1 MSVSPNRSRRGCN
14 GMARPALWKMDR
26 PEEGGPRLARLDRD
40 RRLVEAAQ
48 ADPARFEALYRKYL
62 AQVYSYAFYELRDHH
77 EAEDATER
85 TFLSALANLGRFEE
99 RARPSDGEGASTFRV
114 WLFQIAR
121 NAVAER
127 RRRQRRRPEAPLEAA
142 GVVAAPIDLEGDA
155 ALRDEA
161 AAAWLAVGRQPD
173 DRRRALIL
181 RFVDEMTTEE
191 IAGILGRSEGAV
203 RVLIH
208 RALRSVA
215 RDLDDSSR

>member
-1 MSVSPNRSRRGCN
+1 
-14 GMARPALWKMDR
+14 MARPALRKVGR
-26 PEEGGPRLARLDRD
+26 PEEGEPRLAHLDRD

-62 AQVYSYAFYELRDHH
+62 AQVYSFAYYELRDHH

-85 TFLSALANLGRFEE
+85 TFLAALANLARFEE
-99 RARPSDGEGASTFRV
+99 RARPADGHGASTFRV

-121 NAVAER
+121 NAVA
-127 RRRQRRRPEAPLEAA
+127 QRRRSQRRHPEAPLEAA
-142 GVVAAPIDLEGDA
+142 ANVTDGLDLEMA
-155 ALRDEA
+155 AVRRDEA
-161 AAAWLAVGRQPD
+161 GAAARAVTRLPG

-181 RFVDEMTTEE
+181 RFVDEMSTRE

-215 RDLDDSSR
+215 RELDDQPR

>member
-1 MSVSPNRSRRGCN
+1 
-14 GMARPALWKMDR
+14 MARPAFRKVDH
-26 PEEGGPRLARLDRD
+26 PEEGGPRLTHLDRD

-85 TFLSALANLGRFEE
+85 TFLAALTNIKAFEE
-99 RARPSDGEGASTFRV
+99 RARPADGDGASTFRV

-121 NAVAER
+121 NAVAQR
-127 RRRQRRRPEAPLEAA
+127 RRTQRRRPQAPLEAA
-142 GVVAAPIDLEGDA
+142 ASVAAPIDIEGDA
-155 ALRDEA
+155 ARRDEA
-161 AAAWLAVGRQPD
+161 AAAMAAVARLPD
-173 DRRRALIL
+173 DRRRAVIL
-181 RFVDEMTTEE
+181 RFVDEMSTAE

-215 RDLDDSSR
+215 LDLDDPSR